1 MNPNALPTNERRQT
15 ITRSERVEPDSCD
28 LIVIGGGMAGL
39 PIANKAAYKG
49 LRTLLVEKEVLG
61 GTCLN
66 RGCIP
71 TKTMIHSARVAH
83 LIRRAGDFGLR
94 TSPPEVDLNAIVDRR
109 DAIVEEI
116 RRGSYRQVNR
126 NENLRLVEGEARL
139 EDNGRVRV
147 GDRVLEAPWVVIN
160 VGARPVVP
168 AIEGLDRTP
177 YLTNREA
184 LEIREIPE
192 SMMVVGGGYVGVEF
206 AQMFARFGTRVT
218 VIQRSDRLL
227 PEEEP
232 EIGEGLSGIFEEEGL
247 TVLTSS
253 EVFKLE
259 PSSKGVRA
267 HARSGGSNTTVDA
280 ARVLLAAGRRPNTDA
295 LGLGQAGIE
304 TDDRGFIRV
313 DSRFRTTADGIF
325 AIGDVT
331 GQPMFT
337 HSARDD
343 ADLLYRILVKDDRN
357 AGTEARMVPHAVF
370 TDPEVASVGF
380 TEAQARERGYDV
392 AAGRQDFSG
401 VARARATG
409 ETHGFVKLVADRD
422 TGRILGGHI
431 LGPSAGELIH
441 EIALA
446 LVMEAT
452 VEDLGGAI
460 HVHPTLSEGI
470 NAAAGGVH
478 RPAG

>member
-1 MNPNALPTNERRQT
+1 MSDRPVTGR
-15 ITRSERVEPDSCD
+15 EPGGPDACD

-49 LRTLLVEKEVLG
+49 LRTVLVEKELLG

-71 TKTMIHSARVAH
+71 TKTMLHSARVAH

-94 TSPPEVDLNAIVDRR
+94 TSPPEVDLSSIVDRK

-116 RRGSYRQVNR
+116 RRGSYRQIER

-139 EDNGRVRV
+139 EGNGRVRV
-147 GDRVLEAPWVVIN
+147 GDRVVEAPTVVIN

-168 AIEGLDRTP
+168 SIEGLDRTP
-177 YLTNREA
+177 CLTNREA
-184 LEIREIPE
+184 LDLRELPE
-192 SMMVVGGGYVGVEF
+192 SMIVVGGGYVGVEF

-218 VIQRSDRLL
+218 LIQRNDRLL
-227 PEEEP
+227 SEEEP
-232 EIGEGLSGIFEEEGL
+232 EVGEGLSGIFEEEGI

-259 PSSKGVRA
+259 PAPEGARA
-267 HARSGGSNTTVDA
+267 HVRSGGSDSTVDA

-295 LGLGQAGIE
+295 LGLDRAGVE

-313 DSRFRTTADGIF
+313 DSRFRTTADGVL

-343 ADLLYRILVKDDRN
+343 ADLLYRILLKDDAN
-357 AGTEARMVPHAVF
+357 ASTEGRVVPHAVF
-370 TDPEVASVGF
+370 TDPEVASVGL
-380 TEAQARERGYDV
+380 TEAQARERGHDV
-392 AAGRQDFSG
+392 AVGRQTFSG

-409 ETHGFVKLVADRD
+409 ETHGFIKLVADHD
-422 TGRILGGHI
+422 TGRLLGGHI

-446 LVMEAT
+446 LVMGAT
-452 VEDLGGAI
+452 VDDLGGAI

-478 RPAG
+478 RPSG